1 MFKKNRP
8 LLLITLICIIVGLF
22 TSLTPFLE
30 IEFDGQLD
38 SHFNDALYL
47 SAFIYVTGL
56 FILLIQLFSA
66 YLAVPQHFSFLLVPP
81 PISTK

>member
-47 SAFIYVTGL
+47 STYFYVTGL

-66 YLAVPQHFSFLLVPP
+66 YLAVPQLFSFLLVPP